1 MLVGPKDFIL
11 KARHF
16 RKLFGA
22 GGRQTGCLAQAA
34 RVALLTNFPKLK
46 ATHSVTRYLAS
57 SLESLGVEI
66 LSAPETNMF
75 FLDPSSIGFSPE
87 ELSSRAKFLP
97 NPILI
102 GISRIMLHYQID
114 PQAILDLIE
123 LVKKMKIEGAN
134 DERRLEMIKK
144 WKKEKE
150 DRWNEDMERVRGRN
164 GNGGYGITDT
174 GYMRVVKRK
183 REGEE

>member
-1 MLVGPKDFIL
+1 
-11 KARHF
+11 
-16 RKLFGA
+16 
-22 GGRQTGCLAQAA
+22 
-34 RVALLTNFPKLK
+34 
-46 ATHSVTRYLAS
+46 
-57 SLESLGVEI
+57 
-66 LSAPETNMF
+66 
-75 FLDPSSIGFSPE
+75 
-87 ELSSRAKFLP
+87 
-97 NPILI
+97 
-102 GISRIMLHYQID
+102 MLHYQID

-150 DRWNEDMERVRGRN
+150 DRWNEDMERVRGCN

>member
-46 ATHSVTRYLAS
+46 ATHSMTRYLAS

-75 FLDPSSIGFSPE
+75 FLDPSSI
-87 ELSSRAKFLP
+87 
-97 NPILI
+97 
-102 GISRIMLHYQID
+102 
-114 PQAILDLIE
+114 
-123 LVKKMKIEGAN
+123 
-134 DERRLEMIKK
+134 
-144 WKKEKE
+144 
-150 DRWNEDMERVRGRN
+150 
-164 GNGGYGITDT
+164 
-174 GYMRVVKRK
+174 
-183 REGEE
+183 